1 VIERR
6 TLMKKNM
13 NGHKDLQSKAVR
25 KKRSWLSKNKSTIV
39 FLAPFTALFILFTI
53 LPILSAIY
61 LSFTYFNMVE
71 APKFIGLD
79 NYIRMF
85 FDDDVFL
92 ISLKNTAI
100 FAIITGPIS
109 YIISFMVAW
118 LINEFR
124 RGIRTVLTLIFYLPS
139 LAGNVYFVWTYIFSG
154 DSYGFL
160 NSLLIRLGIISDPVL
175 WLSDTKYMMG
185 VVIVVILWLSMGTG
199 FLSFV
204 AGLQSMDRSLYEA
217 AAVDGIKNRF
227 AELWYVTLPQMVPQL
242 LFGAVIT
249 ISTSFAIGY
258 ESMNLTGFPSTDYA
272 AHTLVLH
279 ILDIGGIRFEMGYA
293 SAVAVF
299 LFALMLILWNVINK
313 TLSRWL

>member
-1 VIERR
+1 
-6 TLMKKNM
+6 MKY
-13 NGHKDLQSKAVR
+13 SKEAAGATPKIDKR
-25 KKRSWLSKNKSTIV
+25 KKALNWNSKVPTIV
-39 FLAPFTALFILFTI
+39 FLAPFTILFFCFTI
-53 LPILSAIY
+53 LPILSAVG
-61 LSFTYFNMVE
+61 LSFTYFNMLE
-71 APKFIGLD
+71 PPKFVGLD

-92 ISLKNTAI
+92 ISLRNTAI
-100 FAIITGPIS
+100 FAIVTGPIS

-118 LINEFR
+118 LINEFN
-124 RGIRTVLTLIFYLPS
+124 RGIRSILTLIFYLPS

-154 DSYGFL
+154 DSYGFV
-160 NSLLIRLGIISDPVL
+160 NSTLIKLGIMNDPIM
-175 WLSDTKYMMG
+175 WLTDTRYMMG

-204 AGLQSMDRSLYEA
+204 AGLQTMDRSLYEA

-249 ISTSFAIGY
+249 ISTSFAVGY
-258 ESMNLTGFPSTDYA
+258 ECMNLTGFPSTDYGTN
-272 AHTLVLH
+272 TLVLH
-279 ILDIGGIRFEMGYA
+279 ILDFGGIRFEMGYA

-299 LFALMLILWNVINK
+299 LFALMLLLWNVINK
-313 TLSRWL
+313 TLSKWL